1 MAPPEYA
8 NLGPPVE
15 VETERDL
22 KPPRLTLELP
32 PSVVVADTLVI
43 PGMVQDEEEPHR
55 QME

>member
-1 MAPPEYA
+1 M
-8 NLGPPVE
+8 E

-22 KPPRLTLELP
+22 KPPRLTLELS
-32 PSVVVADTLVI
+32 PSVVADTLVI